1 MGGDPSMNI
10 NLEYYK
16 IFYYVAKYGSIT
28 QAANKLCLS
37 QPAVSQSI
45 KQLEELLGITLFF
58 RKSKGVVLT
67 IEGETLFSYV
77 SKGYE
82 QIIQGENKIKEI
94 LGLDSGQI
102 RIGASDMTL
111 QFYLLPYLEQFS
123 NLYPG
128 IKMIIT
134 NAPTPRTL
142 EHLMAG
148 DIDFGVISSPFNVD
162 SRINVHYGRKI
173 KDVFVAGERF
183 SHLKGKVL
191 DYRELMNYPIISLE
205 GNTSSRR
212 YIDSYLYGN
221 GVILNPEFELATSS
235 MVVNFAARNMGIGC
249 VVEDFAL
256 EELNNKTLFKLEF
269 ETEIPNREICVVSD
283 SKIPMSKASKTL
295 MEMLRK

>member
-1 MGGDPSMNI
+1 MNNI
-10 NLEYYK
+10 SFEYYK
-16 IFYYVAKYGSIT
+16 IFYHVAKYGSVT
-28 QAANKLCLS
+28 KAASELCLT

-45 KQLEELLGITLFF
+45 KQLEELLGINLFI

-67 IEGETLFSYV
+67 TEGETLFSYV
-77 SKGYE
+77 HNGYE

-94 LGLDSGQI
+94 IGLESGQI

-123 NLYPG
+123 SSYPG

-148 DIDFGVISSPFNVD
+148 DIDFGVISSPFSVD
-162 SRINVHYGRKI
+162 SRIQVHNGRKI

-183 SHLKGKVL
+183 SELKGKVL
-191 DYRELMNYPIISLE
+191 SYKELMNYPIICLE

-212 YIDSYLYGN
+212 YIDNYLADN
-221 GVILNPEFELATSS
+221 DVTLNPEFELATSS
-235 MVVNFAARNMGIGC
+235 MVVSFAARNMGIGS
-249 VVEDFAL
+249 VVEDFAK
-256 EELNNKTLFKLEF
+256 EELESGKLFKLEF
-269 ETEIPNREICVVSD
+269 EKDIPMRDICVISD
-283 SKIPMSKASKTL
+283 SKIPMSKASKKL
-295 MEMLRK
+295 MDMLQLSGN